1 MTTLPPPVGINWQAV
16 ITAYVNLLVEPG
28 IGMATTPTGELN
40 VAVQPSIGTEELS
53 RRLELVTEPMIGAR
67 GGSKEGA
74 AIRLEAMPSIGVG
87 TNPTA
92 VLNLSAPP
100 SIGATG
106 APTESGRVGLT
117 ITPSIGLSGVMRIPV
132 LYDATGQLAS
142 ASVGSPISSGSWTH
156 TATVGAYVIAD
167 IYMDRATTVTSCT
180 YAGTPMDLLENI
192 SLTTGYSGDAVQYRF
207 GLADV
212 PGGANTIAFALS
224 TQARGAAGS
233 LSYLNVSNVVS
244 TVGTNGSTGPTQS
257 VTCSYD
263 QMIVEAT
270 TGYRGAGITV
280 SLTPSGG
287 TNRYNQS
294 GTDAALAVSDANSS
308 TTFSAGGTVSTWGA
322 IATVLSSY

>member
-1 MTTLPPPVGINWQAV
+1 MIADRRRGVFDAV
-16 ITAYVNLLVEPG
+16 ADVLADVFELVPKTPLSLVERSLINSG
-28 IGMATTPTGELN
+28 F
-40 VAVQPSIGTEELS
+40 
-53 RRLELVTEPMIGAR
+53 
-67 GGSKEGA
+67 
-74 AIRLEAMPSIGVG
+74 
-87 TNPTA
+87 
-92 VLNLSAPP
+92 NLDEYRV
-100 SIGATG
+100 IVG
-106 APTESGRVGLT
+106 APIESGRVGLT

-142 ASVGSPISSGSWTH
+142 ASIGSPITSGSWTH
-156 TATVGAYVIAD
+156 TATAGAYVIAD

-180 YAGTPMDLLENI
+180 YAGTPMGLLENI

-207 GLADV
+207 GLANV
-212 PGGANTIAFALS
+212 PGGASTIAFALS
-224 TQARGAAGS
+224 TPSRGAAGS

-244 TVGTNGSTGPTQS
+244 TVGTTGSTGPTQS

-280 SLTPSGG
+280 SLTPAGG